1 MGIEKGKEENGVDEL
16 EEIVLTKGER
26 RDEL

>member
-1 MGIEKGKEENGVDEL
+1 MGIEKGKEENGVNEL

>member
-1 MGIEKGKEENGVDEL
+1 MGTEKGKEENGVDEL

-26 RDEL
+26 QDEL